1 MFHLPLERGIF
12 MNLTQK
18 VFNLI
23 RNSLLITLLVTMFI
37 NALNTGKIFA
47 FTSIVILGIV
57 LGLLVLIYDIRSLS
71 RGTQMTLHIIGSLAA
86 IITVAVLNSW
96 VYINWNQ
103 VLTIV
108 LIGVAVALVLYLAYR
123 YFFKKHTNNAK
134 SEVTSSDASLDALHN
149 TDQALEEQYAQL
161 TQQTTLEAEE
171 ETAPSVS
178 ETSKPQSSVATS
190 ELEDKVP
197 QPEVKADVIR
207 QPSYYI
213 YPEHL

>member
-47 FTSIVILGIV
+47 FTSIVILGVV
-57 LGLLVLIYDIRSLS
+57 LGLLVLIYDIRSLN

-108 LIGVAVALVLYLAYR
+108 LIGVAVALVLYLTYR
-123 YFFKKHTNNAK
+123 YFFKKNKNTTE
-134 SEVTSSDASLDALHN
+134 SEVASNDASFDALHN
-149 TDQALEEQYAQL
+149 PDQALEEQYAQF
-161 TQQTTLEAEE
+161 TQQATSEVETT
-171 ETAPSVS
+171 PSVS
-178 ETSKPQSSVATS
+178 ETPKPQRSVATS

-207 QPSYYI
+207 QPSCYI

>member
-1 MFHLPLERGIF
+1 
-12 MNLTQK
+12 MNHTQK

-23 RNSLLITLLVTMFI
+23 RNSLLITLIIAMFI
-37 NALNTGKIFA
+37 SALNTGKIFA

-57 LGLLVLIYDIRSLS
+57 LGLLLLIYDIRSLS

-86 IITVAVLNSW
+86 IITVAILNSW

-103 VLTIV
+103 VLTIT
-108 LIGVAVALVLYLAYR
+108 LIGAAVALVLYLAYR
-123 YFFKKHTNNAK
+123 YFFKKNKNTTE
-134 SEVTSSDASLDALHN
+134 SEVASNDASFDALHN
-149 TDQALEEQYAQL
+149 PDQALEEQYAQF
-161 TQQTTLEAEE
+161 TQQATSEVETT
-171 ETAPSVS
+171 PSVS
-178 ETSKPQSSVATS
+178 EIPTPHSSVATN

-197 QPEVKADVIR
+197 QTEVKTDVVR